1 MKKLVN
7 RVLSF
12 SPQGAHFREV
22 TTGGNWRRWLEAFY
36 FAFLSEHNKGLH
48 HSLLEYQVLANTRVT
63 NRDDMITAVGDIT
76 RGGNE
81 DKEGATVCY

>member
-1 MKKLVN
+1 MKELVN

-12 SPQGAHFREV
+12 SPRGAHFGEV

-36 FAFLSEHNKGLH
+36 ISFLSEHNKGLH
-48 HSLLEYQVLANTRVT
+48 HSLLEYQVFADTRVT
-63 NRDDMITAVGDIT
+63 SRDDMITAVGDIT
-76 RGGNE
+76 REGNG